1 MEKKLQRNE
10 QDKVLAGVCSGLA
23 DYFDVDVTWIRVAF
37 VVATIAGFSGVLAYI
52 ILWIAVPARPYM
64 PGNYNSAYG
73 RYNTDYRVYEDK
85 KEPESFNAYPGDA
98 PSETVYTPKKSGN
111 GRMIAG
117 LLLVAFGAYFLL
129 DEFNIIP
136 YWFDFDKLWPLVFI
150 IPGILIISKNGKGKR
165 YKEETI
171 FEQEHTTSP
180 TDSTG
185 TTSSTTSTSGTVS
198 TTGTTT
204 EEPKL

>member
-85 KEPESFNAYPGDA
+85 REPESFGTYSGEIA
-98 PSETVYTPKKSGN
+98 PETVKNAKKSGN

-117 LLLVAFGAYFLL
+117 LLLVGFGAYFLL

-150 IPGILIISKNGKGKR
+150 IPGILIISKNGKRPRHKDQTIV
-165 YKEETI
+165 EEQYTA
-171 FEQEHTTSP
+171 SP
-180 TDSTG
+180 TNTAD
-185 TTSSTTSTSGTVS
+185 TSSTTTSSSGAVS
-198 TTGTTT
+198 TTDTIN
-204 EEPKL
+204 EDPKL